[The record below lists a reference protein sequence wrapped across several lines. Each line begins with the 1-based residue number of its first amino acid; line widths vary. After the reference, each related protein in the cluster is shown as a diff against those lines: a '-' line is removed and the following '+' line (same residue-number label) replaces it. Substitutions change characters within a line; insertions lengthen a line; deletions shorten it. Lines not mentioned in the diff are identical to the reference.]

1 VACSPHRSP
10 APIQCNGDRP
20 QYCDAA
26 GWWQDH
32 PADFCPIDRPFCAE
46 GRCSVCRP
54 SSEPTRC
61 SNNVPQFCASVGD
74 WRDADTCPLTA
85 PNCRDGKCYCD
96 TPNCPTGCKD
106 LNQDGLNCGACDHV
120 CESRIC
126 NGAKCAPH
134 TLATG
139 TEPLSIAVD
148 ATNVYW
154 TDFEG
159 VWSVPLGGGVPPL
172 VRGSSLG
179 WGSGLAV
186 NATDIYWNDEA
197 GNVMRVALLGGT
209 PMTLARQPGFLGAMA
224 LDANNVYW
232 AVNEPAGA
240 VMKLTI
246 GGGTPSAIAS
256 NWEHPIGLALGATEI
271 YWTTGSLYGPSRSVM
286 SAPIDG
292 VDGGSPTT
300 LSSGEGAPRELAVDA
315 EYIYWTD
322 YETSNVMRMGRA
334 PGSSAAL
341 LGVGPDT
348 AAGYAIAV
356 DATHVYWGT
365 RWEIMRVGRNGGTA
379 STFAP
384 GFATAIAL
392 DSTHV
397 YWIDSHDYTIKR
409 LPK

>member
-1 VACSPHRSP
+1 
-10 APIQCNGDRP
+10 
-20 QYCDAA
+20 
-26 GWWQDH
+26 
-32 PADFCPIDRPFCAE
+32 
-46 GRCSVCRP
+46 
-54 SSEPTRC
+54 
-61 SNNVPQFCASVGD
+61 
-74 WRDADTCPLTA
+74 
-85 PNCRDGKCYCD
+85 
-96 TPNCPTGCKD
+96 
-106 LNQDGLNCGACDHV
+106 LNQDGSNCGACEHV

-126 NGAKCAPH
+126 NEARCAPH

-139 TEPLSIAVD
+139 TEPLKIAVD

-172 VRGSSLG
+172 VRGSSTG
-179 WGSGLAV
+179 RGIGLAV

-209 PMTLARQPGFLGAMA
+209 PTTVARQAGVLGVMA
-224 LDANNVYW
+224 LDANNIYW
-232 AVNEPAGA
+232 AVDEPTGA
-240 VMKLTI
+240 LMKLAI
-246 GGGTPSAIAS
+246 GGGTPIAIAS
-256 NWEHPIGLALGATEI
+256 NREHPNSLALGATEV
-271 YWTTGSLYGPSRSVM
+271 YWTTGPLDGRIRYVM
-286 SAPIDG
+286 SAPIDA

-300 LSSGEGAPRELAVDA
+300 LSSGEGAPWELAVDA

-322 YETSNVMRMGRA
+322 YATSNVMRMARA

-341 LGVGPDT
+341 FGVGPAT
-348 AAGYAIAV
+348 ATGYAIAV

-365 RWEIMRVGRNGGTA
+365 EWEIMRVGRNGGTA

-397 YWIDSHDYTIKR
+397 YWIDSNDYTIKR